1 MKALIAVIVLTVLA
15 LVGSRRAFVSRK
27 LPFAVQT
34 FFTGTEFIIIGLLL
48 GSDFL
53 NVIDDATLELL
64 RPFVCVILGWVG
76 FLFGLQF
83 DRRTVNNLPGGYV
96 TVSAIEAVVT
106 LAAVLPLAW
115 YLLMKS
121 TNAAPNV
128 IAIAAV
134 TLAASAACTGPTALA
149 LVEKRGRPGSR
160 PVMTLLR
167 FISSLD
173 PAVGVI
179 AAGVGLSLFAVHPF
193 DAVSFPMTL
202 QWLVISVCLGSVTAW
217 IFVSLSLTR
226 TSQAELTV
234 YLLGTIALAGGVAFA
249 LHLSALF
256 VSFVCGLV
264 VANLAHVRSIRGR
277 VMTIMAHGDRFLYL
291 LLLVLA
297 GAYWK
302 LPDFRVFFAALV
314 YVGVR
319 LIGKVAG
326 GYFSTRRLARHH
338 AVPPLIGLG
347 LVSQAGM
354 GLAIIVELRFVVNE
368 PLTEAVTSIAI
379 LAIII
384 NELLAPWLAIRTAGQ
399 VAGSVP

>member
-1 MKALIAVIVLTVLA
+1 MKVLIAVVVLTVLA
-15 LVGSRRAFVSRK
+15 LVGSRRAFVPGK
-27 LPFAVQT
+27 LPLGVQA
-34 FFTGTEFIIIGLLL
+34 FFTGVEFIIIGLLL
-48 GSDFL
+48 GSQGL
-53 NVIDDATLELL
+53 NVIDEATLELL

-83 DRRTVNNLPGGYV
+83 DRQTVRNLPGGYV
-96 TVSAIEAVVT
+96 AMSAVEGVVT
-106 LAAVLPLAW
+106 LAAVLPVAW

-121 TNAAPNV
+121 TTAGPDV

-134 TLAASAACTGPTALA
+134 TLAASAACTGLTALA
-149 LVEKRGRPGSR
+149 LVEKRGRPGAR
-160 PVMTLLR
+160 PMMTLLR

-179 AAGVGLSLFAVHPF
+179 VAGFGLSLFAVHPF

-202 QWLVISVCLGSVTAW
+202 QWLVISICLGAVTAW
-217 IFVSLSLTR
+217 IFVSLTLTR

-256 VSFVCGLV
+256 VSFICGLV
-264 VANLAHVRSIRGR
+264 VANLTHVGSIRGR

-302 LPDFRVFFAALV
+302 LPDFRLFLAALAF
-314 YVGVR
+314 VGIRMV
-319 LIGKVAG
+319 GKVAG
-326 GYFSTRRLARHH
+326 GFLSTRQLARHQT
-338 AVPPLIGLG
+338 VPSMIGLG
-347 LVSQAGM
+347 LVSQGGM
-354 GLAIIVELRFVVNE
+354 GLAIIVELRFVVDR
-368 PLTEAVTSIAI
+368 PLIESVMSIAI

-384 NELLAPWLAIRTAGQ
+384 NELLAPWLLMRTVERADGD
-399 VAGSVP
+399 AS

>member
-15 LVGSRRAFVSRK
+15 LVGSRRAALPGK

-83 DRRTVNNLPGGYV
+83 DRRTMTSLPGGYV
-96 TVSAIEAVVT
+96 AVSAVEGVVT
-106 LAAVLPLAW
+106 LAAVLPVAW
-115 YLLMKS
+115 YLMVKS
-121 TNAAPNV
+121 TGAAPDV
-128 IAIAAV
+128 IAVAAV
-134 TLAASAACTGPTALA
+134 ALAASATCTGLTALTF
-149 LVEKRGRPGSR
+149 VEKRGRPSSR
-160 PVMTLLR
+160 HVTTLLR

-179 AAGVGLSLFAVHPF
+179 ATGVGFSLFAVHPF
-193 DAVSFPMTL
+193 DAASFPMTL
-202 QWLVISVCLGSVTAW
+202 QWLVISMCLGLVTAW
-217 IFVSLSLTR
+217 IFVSLTLTR

-234 YLLGTIALAGGVAFA
+234 YLLGAIALAGGVAFA

-264 VANLAHVRSIRGR
+264 VANLTHVRSIRGR

-302 LPDFRVFFAALV
+302 LPDVRVLCAALA

-319 LIGKVAG
+319 LVGKVAG
-326 GYFSTRRLARHH
+326 GYLSTRRLARHH

-347 LVSQAGM
+347 LVSQGGM
-354 GLAIIVELRFVVNE
+354 GLAIILEFRFVVDQS
-368 PLTEAVTSIAI
+368 LTESVTSVAI

-384 NELLAPWLAIRTAGQ
+384 NEFLAPWLAIRTASRSG
-399 VAGSVP
+399 GSVS

>member
-1 MKALIAVIVLTVLA
+1 MKALIAVIVLTALA
-15 LVGSRRAFVSRK
+15 LVGSRRAFVPGK
-27 LPFAVQT
+27 LPFFVQT
-34 FFTGTEFIIIGLLL
+34 FFTGAEFIIIGLLL

-53 NVIDDATLELL
+53 NLIDDATLELL
-64 RPFVCVILGWVG
+64 QPFVCVILGWVG

-83 DRRTVNNLPGGYV
+83 DRRTVNNLPGGYIA
-96 TVSAIEAVVT
+96 VSAVEGLVT
-106 LAAVLPLAW
+106 LAAVLPVAW
-115 YLLMKS
+115 YLLTKC
-121 TNAAPNV
+121 TNAAPDV

-134 TLAASAACTGPTALA
+134 TLAASAACTGQTALA
-149 LVEKRGRPGSR
+149 LVEKRGRSGSR
-160 PVMTLLR
+160 QVMTLLR

-202 QWLVISVCLGSVTAW
+202 QWLVISVCLGSLTAW
-217 IFVSLSLTR
+217 IFVSLTLTR

-234 YLLGTIALAGGVAFA
+234 YLIGAIALAGGVAFA

-256 VSFVCGLV
+256 VSFICGLV
-264 VANLAHVRSIRGR
+264 VANLTHVGSIRGR

-302 LPDFRVFFAALV
+302 LPDIRMLIAALV
-314 YVGVR
+314 YVAVR
-319 LIGKVAG
+319 LVGKVAG
-326 GYFSTRRLARHH
+326 GYLSTRRLARHH

-354 GLAIIVELRFVVNE
+354 GLAIIVELRFMVDH
-368 PLTEAVTSIAI
+368 PLTEVVMSVAI

-384 NELLAPWLAIRTAGQ
+384 NELVAPWLAIRTAGG
-399 VAGSVP
+399 AEGSIS

>member
-1 MKALIAVIVLTVLA
+1 MKALIATIVLTVLA
-15 LVGSRRAFVSRK
+15 LVGSRRAFVSGK

-34 FFTGTEFIIIGLLL
+34 LFTGTEFILIGLLL
-48 GSDFL
+48 GSDFM
-53 NVIDDATLELL
+53 NVIDDTTLELL

-83 DRRTVNNLPGGYV
+83 DRQTVRNLPSGFV
-96 TVSAIEAVVT
+96 AMSAIEGVVT

-115 YLLMKS
+115 YLLTKH
-121 TNAAPNV
+121 TNATPEV
-128 IAIAAV
+128 VSVAAV
-134 TLAASAACTGPTALA
+134 ALAASAACSGLTALA
-149 LVEKRGRPGSR
+149 LVEKRGRPDSR
-160 PVMTLLR
+160 YVMTLLR
-167 FISSLD
+167 STSSLD
-173 PAVGVI
+173 PTVGVI
-179 AAGVGLSLFAVHPF
+179 AAGVGLSLFAIHPF

-234 YLLGTIALAGGVAFA
+234 YLLGIIALAGGVAFA

-264 VANLAHVRSIRGR
+264 VANLTHVGSIRGR
-277 VMTIMAHGDRFLYL
+277 VMTIVAHGDRFLYL

-302 LPDFRVFFAALV
+302 LPNIWVVFAALV

-319 LIGKVAG
+319 LLGKVTG
-326 GYFSTRRLARHH
+326 GYLSSRRLAQHH

-347 LVSQAGM
+347 LVSQGGM
-354 GLAIIVELRFVVNE
+354 GLAIIVELRYVVDQ
-368 PLTEAVTSIAI
+368 PLVEVVTSVAI
-379 LAIII
+379 MAIII
-384 NELLAPWLAIRTAGQ
+384 NELLAPWLAIRTAGR
-399 VAGSVP
+399 AEGSPT